1 MPQLLLKPDSP
12 AEELLRLMEE
22 DARYEVA
29 DTPLT
34 DGGCLP
40 GLHSLRQIHGRQ
52 APPKVPKV
60 FLSNACTF
68 NCAYCGC
75 RAGNGERRRYCHQPM
90 ELARLAVE
98 DAKRN
103 GHGVFVTSAIYKNA
117 DYTEELI
124 IETLRCM
131 RQELDYQGY
140 IHAKIMPGCEPLLIE
155 QAGRYADRLSVNIE
169 VAKSEGYGR
178 IAKQKNRENILTPMR
193 QISESIQA
201 ARERGRAG
209 NRRFAVSQTTQLMA
223 GSTGEDDRTILT
235 LSRALYKTYRLK
247 RVYYTPFHYTHP
259 AAGYDGLPFV
269 STPAWR
275 MRRLYQADRLQ
286 ELYGF
291 SPEEIAPD
299 DAPFLSADLD
309 PKESWALRHLELFP
323 VEVNTADYPLL
334 LRVPGIGVTYAKRI
348 MEARRLGAV
357 SHDSLRQIGVSLKK
371 SRYFITC
378 SGRYV
383 GGGLL
388 DAPERLRLLLASEDR
403 TPADQLCFYT

>member
-1 MPQLLLKPDSP
+1 
-12 AEELLRLMEE
+12 
-22 DARYEVA
+22 
-29 DTPLT
+29 
-34 DGGCLP
+34 
-40 GLHSLRQIHGRQ
+40 
-52 APPKVPKV
+52 
-60 FLSNACTF
+60 
-68 NCAYCGC
+68 
-75 RAGNGERRRYCHQPM
+75 
-90 ELARLAVE
+90 
-98 DAKRN
+98 
-103 GHGVFVTSAIYKNA
+103 
-117 DYTEELI
+117 
-124 IETLRCM
+124 
-131 RQELDYQGY
+131 
-140 IHAKIMPGCEPLLIE
+140 
-155 QAGRYADRLSVNIE
+155 
-169 VAKSEGYGR
+169 
-178 IAKQKNRENILTPMR
+178 
-193 QISESIQA
+193 
-201 ARERGRAG
+201 
-209 NRRFAVSQTTQLMA
+209 
-223 GSTGEDDRTILT
+223 
-235 LSRALYKTYRLK
+235 
-247 RVYYTPFHYTHP
+247 
-259 AAGYDGLPFV
+259 
-269 STPAWR
+269 